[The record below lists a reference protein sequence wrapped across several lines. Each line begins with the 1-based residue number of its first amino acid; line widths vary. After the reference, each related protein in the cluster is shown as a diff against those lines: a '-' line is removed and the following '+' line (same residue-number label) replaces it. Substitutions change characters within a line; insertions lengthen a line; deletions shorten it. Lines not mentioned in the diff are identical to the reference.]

1 MSDSVLVVKN
11 LCKRYGDLVAVD
23 NVSFEVHRQE
33 IFGILGPNGAGKTT
47 TLEMIETLRPIDSG
61 TVLLDGFDVVHDTKE
76 VKHRIGVQ
84 LQSSSFF
91 DKLKLSEILVLFGEM
106 YGRRVDPLDLL
117 DEVELRDKAR
127 TYVAQLSGGQKQRF
141 SIAAALVNDP
151 VILFLDEPTT
161 GLDPQA
167 RRHLWGVIRRV
178 RDEGKTVVLTS
189 HYMDEAEELC
199 NRVAIMDSGKIVAN
213 APPQELINRLVGK
226 GFTKKRVER
235 LANLEDVFLDMTGH
249 SLRED

>member
-1 MSDSVLVVKN
+1 MSDSVLLVNN
-11 LCKRYGDLVAVD
+11 LSKRYGELVAV
-23 NVSFEVHRQE
+23 NSISFEVHRQE

-47 TLEMIETLRPIDSG
+47 TLEMIETLRSIDSG
-61 TVLLDGFDVVHDTKE
+61 TVTLDGFDVARNPKE

-91 DKLKLSEILVLFGEM
+91 DKLSLAEILRLFGEM
-106 YGRRVDPLDLL
+106 YGRRIDALQLL
-117 DEVELRDKAR
+117 DEVELREKAR
-127 TYVAQLSGGQKQRF
+127 SYVAELSGGQKQRF

-167 RRHLWGVIRRV
+167 RRHLWGVIRRI
-178 RDEGKTVVLTS
+178 REEGKTVVLTT

-199 NRVAIMDSGKIVAN
+199 NRVAIMDAGKIVAN
-213 APPQELINRLVGK
+213 APPQDLIHRLVGK
-226 GFTKKRVER
+226 GFTKARVER

-249 SLRED
+249 HLRED